1 MLAKME
7 RHFHS
12 PLAPI
17 ATVGGMFAGF
27 YLRTPAELI
36 CLMSVLIVGVL
47 DWITGIAASIKEGK
61 PIQSQRMRQAIPKW
75 IGYLAFIF
83 LIVATTQLLA
93 ADGLPITGSI
103 PLCSGLGLIF
113 GIEGHSVLENI
124 TRLTGIKAP
133 WLNRIMNGLSEGEEN
148 PGKEIQP

>member
-7 RHFHS
+7 RHFYS

-36 CLMSVLIVGVL
+36 CLMSVLIVGIL

-75 IGYLAFIF
+75 IGRVLK
-83 LIVATTQLLA
+83 VSRGTQRRLCPPL
-93 ADGLPITGSI
+93 GFVSSNWSGS
-103 PLCSGLGLIF
+103 PPCS
-113 GIEGHSVLENI
+113 
-124 TRLTGIKAP
+124 
-133 WLNRIMNGLSEGEEN
+133 
-148 PGKEIQP
+148 